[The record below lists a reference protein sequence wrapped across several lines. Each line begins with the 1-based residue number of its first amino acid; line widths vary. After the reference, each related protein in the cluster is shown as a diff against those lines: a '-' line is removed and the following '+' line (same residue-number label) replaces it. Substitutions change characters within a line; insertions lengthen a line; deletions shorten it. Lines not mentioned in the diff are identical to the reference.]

1 MSRVLD
7 NDDKIPD
14 YIMMVDM
21 KDDMKQEK
29 VRVENVTIVV
39 ALVFRFQ
46 DTLIYRDFTLW
57 KKRSFIGFN
66 FNNCEYHLKYCFLEF
81 ELEADFSIR
90 FDCMYSRAGRSAS
103 SHYWYHQQIP
113 KVVRGFFIN
122 CCFLTHSYSGF

>member
-29 VRVENVTIVV
+29 VRVENVTIV

-46 DTLIYRDFTLW
+46 DTLIYRDFTL
-57 KKRSFIGFN
+57 
-66 FNNCEYHLKYCFLEF
+66 
-81 ELEADFSIR
+81 
-90 FDCMYSRAGRSAS
+90 
-103 SHYWYHQQIP
+103 
-113 KVVRGFFIN
+113 
-122 CCFLTHSYSGF
+122 